1 MRPTEHFE
9 DLPPLSLTVPELR
22 DLQVVF
28 KSWEYIQLPTDV
40 LLLTVDDEE
49 FLSCY
54 SYLNNGFR
62 SSIKGLGMVYFGQIG
77 DGERK
82 VKTCLVRCGRGSTQ
96 ASGAQNVAR
105 TAIEILKP
113 KVVFG
118 VGCCGGLKKKKT
130 KVGDVAISAKLTIY
144 ADKKTTNDRPQWCGN
159 TLNVSKN
166 IGGLIKY
173 AADGWKPP
181 LKDPESR
188 EVKVHRDAVILT
200 GPELENCPKES
211 EELLK
216 QFPEATAIE
225 PEGQGME
232 I

>member
-1 MRPTEHFE
+1 MRPTKRFE
-9 DLPPLSLTVPELR
+9 DLPELSVAVPELK
-22 DLQVVF
+22 DLQVPN
-28 KSWEYIQLPTDV
+28 KSREDIQLPADV

-62 SSIKGLGMVYFGQIG
+62 NPIIGLGMVYFGQIG
-77 DGERK
+77 DGVRK

-96 ASGAQNVAR
+96 ASGSHNVAR

-118 VGCCGGLKKKKT
+118 VGCCGGLKKEKT
-130 KVGDVAISAKLTIY
+130 KVGDVVISAKLTTY
-144 ADKKTTNDRPQWCGN
+144 ADKKTINDRPQWRGN

-166 IGGLIKY
+166 IGDQIKY

-188 EVKVHRDAVILT
+188 EVKVHRDAEVLT

-225 PEGQGME
+225 PEGQGEE

>member
-1 MRPTEHFE
+1 MRLTKPFE
-9 DLPPLSLTVPELR
+9 DLPELSVAVPELK
-22 DLQVVF
+22 DLQVPY
-28 KSWEYIQLPTDV
+28 KSWKYIQLSEDV

-54 SYLNNGFR
+54 TYLNDAFW
-62 SSIKGLGMVYFGQIG
+62 SSIKGLGKVYFGQIG
-77 DGERK
+77 DGVRK

-118 VGCCGGLKKKKT
+118 VGCCGGLKKEKT
-130 KVGDVAISAKLTIY
+130 KVGDVVISANLTTY
-144 ADKKTTNDRPQWCGN
+144 AEKKSINDRPQWRGN
-159 TLNVSKN
+159 ILNVSKN
-166 IGGLIKY
+166 IGGLIRY

-181 LKDPESR
+181 MKDPKSR

-225 PEGQGME
+225 PEGQGEE